1 MIDDAILEML
11 DNLEQEKSG
20 SIEAAPKA
28 KEKYLEIVGE
38 DGKFITKIPASQQ
51 QEFLLWV
58 NRKNI
63 AQA

>member
-1 MIDDAILEML
+1 MIDDVILEML

-20 SIEAAPKA
+20 SIDTMPKV
-28 KEKYLEIVGE
+28 KEKYLDIVGE
-38 DGKFITKIPASQQ
+38 DGKFITKIPESKK